1 MALGKLSELRTA
13 LWASRGVGNGQKRD
27 SVLESQFS
35 YVFLA
40 WCLEREEEKAFVNS
54 WGLI

>member
-40 WCLEREEEKAFVNS
+40 WCLEREEEKALVNS